1 MEEWKPVPG
10 YEGHYEVSSEG
21 RVRSL
26 RRELYSDRWAGYRTI
41 SERIMKPTPGGTIG
55 YLAVTLRLNRQP
67 KTHTVHTLVAAAFLG
82 PRPEGMDVMHAD
94 DDPQNNRLEN
104 LSYGTRSENNYQ
116 RWRGMKKNRF

>member
-41 SERIMKPTPGGTIG
+41 SERILKATPGGTIG
-55 YLAVTLRLNRQP
+55 YLSVSLRLNRQR
-67 KTHTVHTLVAAAFLG
+67 KTHAVHTLVAAAFLG

-94 DDPQNNRLEN
+94 DDPQNNRLAN

>member
-41 SERIMKPTPGGTIG
+41 GERIMKPTPGGTIG
-55 YLAVTLRLNRQP
+55 YLSVDLRLNRQR

-104 LSYGTRSENNYQ
+104 LSYGTRSENNRQ
-116 RWRGMKKNRF
+116 MWRRRR

>member
-116 RWRGMKKNRF
+116 RWRGLKKNRF